1 MIRVESRGDFTK
13 TINFLKQPFK
23 NTRSILAKY
32 GQIGVDNLAEATP
45 KNSGATAASWYYIIK
60 KESNGYSLN
69 FMNSNENNG
78 VNIAIILQY
87 GHGTGWGGYVRGV
100 DYINPV
106 LKKLFEDM
114 SDDLAKEVSSQ
125 CL

>member
-13 TINFLKQPFK
+13 TINFLKRPFK

-45 KNSGATAASWYYIIK
+45 KNSGATAASWYYVIK

-87 GHGTGWGGYVRGV
+87 GHGTGWGGYVYGV

-114 SDDLAKEVSSQ
+114 SNDLAKEVSS
-125 CL
+125 

>member
-1 MIRVESRGDFTK
+1 MIRIESHGNFEK
-13 TINFLKQPFK
+13 TMKFLKRPFK
-23 NTRSILAKY
+23 NVRAILANY
-32 GQIGVDNLAEATP
+32 GRIGVDNLAEATP
-45 KNSGATAASWYYIIK
+45 KDSGATAASWYYTITK
-60 KESNGYSLN
+60 DSKGYSLN

-114 SDDLAKEVSSQ
+114 SNDLVKEVSS
-125 CL
+125 